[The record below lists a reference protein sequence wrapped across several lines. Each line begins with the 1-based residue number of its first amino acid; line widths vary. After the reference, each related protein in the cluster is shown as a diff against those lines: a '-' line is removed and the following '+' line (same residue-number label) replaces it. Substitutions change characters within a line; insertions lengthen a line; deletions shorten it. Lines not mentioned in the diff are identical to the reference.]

1 MKNPSSLFNLVLLIG
16 ADTAFGQLHLRKGIP
31 EESKRGITKHV
42 KQGTSRKLEEP
53 SSWPEC
59 MNMAVHECESL
70 INGTVSES
78 VTFQLI
84 DLSAG
89 EVMLTE
95 NFVWERVRIFH
106 DESTPPLVVEPIP
119 RRG

>member
-1 MKNPSSLFNLVLLIG
+1 MKNQNFLFYLVLLIG
-16 ADTAFGQLHLRKGIP
+16 ADTAFGQMHLRKGIP
-31 EESKRGITKHV
+31 DESKRGIAQHT

-59 MNMAVHECESL
+59 VNMAVHECESL
-70 INGTVSES
+70 ISGTVNES

-84 DLSAG
+84 DLSAE